1 MRACHAHGRR
11 DRACRRATRRSW
23 VGGFTLIEMLFTVAL
38 GVTIL
43 GIAVPAF
50 LSGLE
55 EARTRSA
62 ARYLAGRLRLAR
74 AIAVARSRAVGVRFE
89 RAGDDYRY
97 TVYEDGDR
105 DGIRTADIRRGIDRE
120 IAPAERLAYTF
131 SGVRFGFLDGVG
143 VIDNDD
149 RGGAGD
155 PIRAGASSIM
165 TFSPNGSATGGT
177 LYLRGKKRSQYAVR
191 VLGVTARTRVFQ
203 FHTGTGRW
211 TER

>member
-1 MRACHAHGRR
+1 MRACDAHGRR
-11 DRACRRATRRSW
+11 DRACRRAARRSW
-23 VGGFTLIEMLFTVAL
+23 VSGFTLVEMLFTVAL

-74 AIAVARSRAVGVRFE
+74 AMAVARSRNVGVRFE
-89 RAGDDYRY
+89 RADDDYRY

-105 DGIRTADIRRGIDRE
+105 DGVRTVDIVLGIDRE
-120 IAPAERLAYTF
+120 IAQGERLTYSF
-131 SGVRFGFLDGVG
+131 SGVRFGFLAGVPT
-143 VIDNDD
+143 IDSHDPGN
-149 RGGAGD
+149 AGD
-155 PIRAGASSIM
+155 PIRAGSSNIM

-177 LYLRGKKRSQYAVR
+177 LYLRGAKRSQYAVR
-191 VLGVTARTRVFQ
+191 VLGVTGRTRVFQ
-203 FHTGTGRW
+203 YHTGSGRW